1 MPNSSQTSTSRR
13 RLPKWLKVT
22 IVTLLVV
29 ANLGVLAALWAVRTG
44 QNLLA
49 TANTDSEVS
58 SVLDEAT
65 GDDLTFLVIGSDSRA
80 GLDDLENFGTVG
92 GARGDVIMLVRLD
105 SSTSSAQ
112 ILSIPR
118 DLFVDIAGHGQNRIN
133 AAYAFGGPSL
143 MVETIRDSLG
153 VEVNHYVEIDFVG
166 FESLIDELGG
176 IEIVFP
182 YPARDA
188 KSGLDVEAG
197 SQTLDGDMA
206 LAYARSRKYQELQD
220 GSWVSVKA
228 SDIGRIERQQIVVR
242 AVLSKLKNPGS
253 IAEAGDIAS
262 AIAQHMTIDSTLA
275 SSSVASLA
283 WAFKGIVTGS
293 MNGATLPTFGRTIE
307 GRSVLIAD
315 EPDASAML
323 ANFRAGVPFDEQPI
337 RVEVLN
343 GNGVSGSAGNMSR
356 TLEEKGIQVMSIGDA
371 DATDYAQTTIVV
383 PGDIADGEVIVA
395 ALGFGVVKVG
405 TVDNGYDAVVIVGAD
420 AP

>member
-1 MPNSSQTSTSRR
+1 MPNSSQISTPRR
-13 RLPKWLKVT
+13 RLPRWLKVI
-22 IVTLLVV
+22 IVALLVV
-29 ANLGVLAALWAVRTG
+29 ANLGVLAVLWAVRTG
-44 QNLLA
+44 QNFLA
-49 TANTDSEVS
+49 TADTNSEVS
-58 SVLDEAT
+58 EVLDEAT
-65 GDDLTFLVIGSDSRA
+65 GDDLTFLIIGSDSRA
-80 GLDDLENFGTVG
+80 GLDDLENFGTAG

-112 ILSIPR
+112 ILSVPR
-118 DLFVDIAGHGQNRIN
+118 DLYVDIAGHGQNRIN
-133 AAYAFGGPSL
+133 AAYAFGGPTL

-153 VEVNHYVEIDFVG
+153 VELNHYVEIDFVG

-206 LAYARSRKYQELQD
+206 LAYARSRKYQELQN
-220 GSWVSVKA
+220 GKWVSVKA
-228 SDIGRIERQQIVVR
+228 SDIGRTERQQLVVR

-253 IAEAGDIAS
+253 ITEAGDIAA
-262 AIAQHMTIDSTLA
+262 AIAQHMTIDSTLG

-293 MNGATLPTFGRTIE
+293 IDGATLPTFGRTIA
-307 GRSVLIAD
+307 GRSVQIAD

-323 ANFRAGVPFDEQPI
+323 ANFRAGVSFGEQTI
-337 RVEVLN
+337 RVKVLN

-356 TLEEKGIQVMSIGDA
+356 TLQAKGFQVMSIGDA
-371 DATDYAQTTIVV
+371 DADNYAQTTIVV
-383 PGDIADGEVIVA
+383 PGDTVDGEAIVA
-395 ALGFGVVKVG
+395 ALGFGVVQVG